1 MDATF
6 KIGEVEFISY
16 LREGGIKWS
25 RNDLDSE
32 ESGRTLDGTMH
43 RSRIAQKRKLSVNM
57 KKLTLSELT
66 AVTAALQPDFVDVTY
81 VDPELGS
88 VTKTFYGSSV
98 DATTQ
103 KFRNGEVYW
112 ENTSFSLIER

>member
-1 MDATF
+1 
-6 KIGEVEFISY
+6 
-16 LREGGIKWS
+16 
-25 RNDLDSE
+25 
-32 ESGRTLDGTMH
+32 
-43 RSRIAQKRKLSVNM
+43 
-57 KKLTLSELT
+57 
-66 AVTAALQPDFVDVTY
+66 VTY